1 MYLQLI
7 PNHIII
13 LMIRLRFATPME
25 EGQMSWRVR
34 PFGLDQGLSSQL
46 LPHNFTR
53 LVQPY
58 LDVDKDEA
66 AARQLVVDRREK
78 RKALLAKANAK

>member
-1 MYLQLI
+1 
-7 PNHIII
+7 
-13 LMIRLRFATPME
+13 
-25 EGQMSWRVR
+25 MSWRVR
-34 PFGLDQGLSSQL
+34 PYGLDQGLASHL
-46 LPHNFTR
+46 LPHNFQR

-58 LDVDKDEA
+58 QDVDKDEA